1 MKKEKTVKVKG
12 KVKKKEKKAEP
23 VNNQMPPE
31 IINMVI
37 ENYNTAIDQQMEHL
51 HNRFVAYISESKL
64 PVMQVVMVLQILLSE
79 AVEMATKKYVK
90 GD

>member
-1 MKKEKTVKVKG
+1 MKKEKTVKG

-23 VNNQMPPE
+23 VLENRMPPE

-51 HNRFVAYISESKL
+51 HNRFVAYIAESKL

>member
-1 MKKEKTVKVKG
+1 MKKKPVE
-12 KVKKKEKKAEP
+12 KKKIKSEPKNQPMPAEIT
-23 VNNQMPPE
+23 N
-31 IINMVI
+31 III

-79 AVEMATKKYVK
+79 AVEMATTKYVK